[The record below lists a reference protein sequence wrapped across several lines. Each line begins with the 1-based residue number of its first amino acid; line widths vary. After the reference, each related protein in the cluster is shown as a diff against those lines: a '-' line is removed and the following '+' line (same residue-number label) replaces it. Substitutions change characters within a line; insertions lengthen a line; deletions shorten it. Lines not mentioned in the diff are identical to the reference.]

1 MERKPKRQ
9 KVAGSGRVK
18 KVGKKVGLRLA
29 IDVID
34 ILKQQKS
41 QTDYLED
48 AVREKHSR
56 ELKAGNDIN

>member
-18 KVGKKVGLRLA
+18 KAGKKVGLRLA

-34 ILKQQKS
+34 ILKQQKN